1 MNANMSAYQNVKGR
15 ADVSGDT
22 SGMQDVQR
30 KQLCNYVM
38 GETSEMVNSVR
49 RNVEG
54 ETDVGGEISG
64 QSLPADI
71 QVRGETREMVPSV
84 QQLY

>member
-1 MNANMSAYQNVKGR
+1 MQGNTHLTRVLTNTDTSMNANMSAYQNVKGR

-38 GETSEMVNSVR
+38 GETSEMVNTV
-49 RNVEG
+49 
-54 ETDVGGEISG
+54 
-64 QSLPADI
+64 
-71 QVRGETREMVPSV
+71 
-84 QQLY
+84 